1 MVSQAQIL
9 DRTATTQST
18 TSLVPRSSQS
28 ARRHRSRH
36 SHHGGSSHSTS
47 NDFPIFTYTG
57 DTEVVIRAGSHERRY
72 LLHRLILAQCSGFFE
87 ASTNEDWSHQTT
99 SDPFKLD
106 GLLSRISEDDSSSN
120 SSTLVPSDHGALP
133 TRPGEKKRWRYELD
147 WDNRAE
153 DEQVILVRKV
163 SCASGASHSIGGKQC

>member
-9 DRTATTQST
+9 DRTATTQSA
-18 TSLVPRSSQS
+18 TSLIPRSSQS
-28 ARRHRSRH
+28 RRHRSARSGH
-36 SHHGGSSHSTS
+36 SHHGGSSHSTP

-57 DTEVVIRAGSHERRY
+57 DTEVVIRAGSQERRY

-87 ASTNEDWSHQTT
+87 ASTNEDWSHQKS

-106 GLLSRISEDDSSSN
+106 GLLSRLSEDDSSSN
-120 SSTLVPSDHGALP
+120 SSTLVPSDQGALL

-163 SCASGASHSIGGKQC
+163 SCAHRRVASNRWK